1 MRWGRKEGIHCKSGN
16 WERADWK
23 YLGKGYLTGKFDS
36 GDIRNILPR
45 FTPEALEA
53 NRVLVEL
60 LQEVA
65 EQKEGTPAQ
74 IALAWLLAQKPWIV
88 PIPDTRKLNR
98 LEENLGA
105 AKVELTPE
113 DLRNINAAASKIT
126 LMGARY
132 TEAMER
138 MTGL

>member
-1 MRWGRKEGIHCKSGN
+1 
-16 WERADWK
+16 
-23 YLGKGYLTGKFDS
+23 
-36 GDIRNILPR
+36 
-45 FTPEALEA
+45 
-53 NRVLVEL
+53 VEL

-65 EQKEGTPAQ
+65 EQKDGTPAQ

-88 PIPDTRKLNR
+88 PIPDTRKLNL

-138 MTGL
+138 MTDL